1 MLILFLLAFNYLFA
15 QNNIDS
21 LISLLP
27 TLNDDTAKVNLLIEI
42 ANSGIGIRNDVN
54 VYSQMA
60 LDLSEKLKYK
70 EGKVMALIILGRNNH
85 YQGNYSEAIRYFIDV
100 EKLIEENKSI
110 DKKYLIHNYLS
121 LGETFRALEDYNTAL
136 DYLKKAEEIS
146 LSLNNKK
153 ALANIINR
161 QAAIYFE
168 LFVKKIDTSYGKFI
182 PEYVNNSLVL
192 LDSLKDNNLIIN
204 NYNILGSYYA
214 EIKEFQNALKYY
226 NYSLK
231 FIKDYPEYPDR
242 PNVLNNISA
251 VYLFLKDYDNSL
263 KYAYE
268 SYNISLA
275 KGIKIYTL
283 ESAHLLYQNYE
294 KLKDYES
301 AFKYSLVYCNI
312 YNELYGVKNF
322 SNIAT
327 LKYKY
332 EMEKQEQEERERKNK
347 YMIIAISGMIII
359 IFVAASIS
367 YTFRKEKKNYKIL
380 AENNEIIKKQKA
392 QLEEANV
399 TKDKF
404 LSILSHDLRNPFNAI
419 LGFSEILK
427 TEYDSLTDTEK
438 REYIEYI
445 NHSANNVFKLIDKVL
460 QWSRLQDGRFDFT
473 PEKVSIKEVIN
484 NVIELFIYNANR
496 KEINLTTDIKDD
508 FYIFVNKNII
518 EIILRNLVDNAIKFT
533 NQNGNVLITYEIK
546 NNFADISV
554 IDDGMGMTQEEINNI
569 FKIDKKI
576 KKTGTKSE
584 EGTGLGLVICKEMI
598 EKSGGELK
606 IFSNEGKGSK
616 FVLSIPIYKN
626 ELQSSI

>member
-146 LSLNNKK
+146 LSFNNKK

-231 FIKDYPEYPDR
+231 FIKDYPEYPDK

-251 VYLFLKDYDNSL
+251 VYLLLKDYDNSL

-332 EMEKQEQEERERKNK
+332 EMEKQKQEERERKNK

-626 ELQSSI
+626 EL

>member
-332 EMEKQEQEERERKNK
+332 EMEKQKQEERERKNK

-554 IDDGMGMTQEEINNI
+554 IDDGIGMTQEEINNI

-584 EGTGLGLVICKEMI
+584 EGTGLGLIICKEMI

-626 ELQSSI
+626 EL

>member
-332 EMEKQEQEERERKNK
+332 EMEKQKQEERERKNK

-626 ELQSSI
+626 EL

>member
-182 PEYVNNSLVL
+182 PEYINNSLVL

-626 ELQSSI
+626 EL

>member
-231 FIKDYPEYPDR
+231 FIKDYPEYPDK

-626 ELQSSI
+626 EL